1 MLYDRPF
8 TKENLD
14 KYLNELAKEFKKK
27 NVKNMP
33 AEIVLIGGASVIVNY
48 GFREMT
54 YDMDAL
60 IIASSTMKE
69 AIQTVGDR
77 YGLPRGWLNDDFI
90 RTKSFTDKI
99 IQYSKFYRSFY
110 RVLDVRTVTGEYL
123 VAMKLK
129 SGRQYKYDRSDV
141 IGILL
146 EQEKEGTPLTLEMIK
161 KAVKDLYGS
170 YEVLSEEVRK
180 FLEAAMSDGDY
191 EKMYSRIRQY
201 EIENKQNLLEYQEQ
215 KPGVLTRDNVDDI
228 IAVLRKRNNNK

>member
-215 KPGVLTRDNVDDI
+215 KPEVLTRDNVDDI

>member
-1 MLYDRPF
+1 MLYDKPF

-14 KYLNELAKEFKKK
+14 KYLGELAKEFKKK
-27 NVKNMP
+27 NRKDMP

-60 IIASSTMKE
+60 IIASSAMKD
-69 AIQTVGDR
+69 AIQVVGDK
-77 YGLPRGWLNDDFI
+77 YDLPRGWLNDDFV

-110 RVLDVRTVTGEYL
+110 GVLNVRTVTGEYL

-141 IGILL
+141 IGVLL
-146 EQEKEGTPLTLEMIK
+146 EREKEGAPLLLEMIQ
-161 KAVKDLYGS
+161 KAVADLYGS
-170 YEVLSEEVRK
+170 YDVLKEDVRL
-180 FLEAAMSDGDY
+180 FLENIMANGDY
-191 EKMYSRIRQY
+191 EEMYSRTRQY
-201 EIENKQNLLEYQEQ
+201 EIDNRNNLVEYQDQ
-215 KPGVLTRDNVDDI
+215 NPGVITRDNVDDI
-228 IAVLRKRNNNK
+228 IAALRKRESK

>member
-27 NVKNMP
+27 NEKNMP

-215 KPGVLTRDNVDDI
+215 KPEVLTRDNVDDI

>member
-1 MLYDRPF
+1 MLYDKPF

-14 KYLNELAKEFKKK
+14 KYLGELAKEFKKK
-27 NVKNMP
+27 NRKDMP

-60 IIASSTMKE
+60 IIASSAMKD
-69 AIQTVGDR
+69 AIQVVGDK
-77 YGLPRGWLNDDFI
+77 YDLPRGWLNDDFV

-110 RVLDVRTVTGEYL
+110 GVLNVRTVTGEYL

-141 IGILL
+141 IGVLL
-146 EQEKEGTPLTLEMIK
+146 EREKEGAPLSLEMIQ
-161 KAVKDLYGS
+161 KAVADLYGS
-170 YEVLSEEVRK
+170 YDVLKEDVRL
-180 FLEAAMSDGDY
+180 FLENIMANGDY
-191 EKMYSRIRQY
+191 EEMYSRTRQY
-201 EIENKQNLLEYQEQ
+201 EIDNRNNLVEYQDQ
-215 KPGVLTRDNVDDI
+215 NPGVITRDNVDDI
-228 IAVLRKRNNNK
+228 IAALRKRESK

>member
-1 MLYDRPF
+1 MLYDKPF

-14 KYLNELAKEFKKK
+14 KYLGELAKEFKKK
-27 NVKNMP
+27 NRKDMP

-60 IIASSTMKE
+60 IIASSAMKD
-69 AIQTVGDR
+69 AIQAVGDK
-77 YGLPRGWLNDDFI
+77 YDLPRGWLNDDFV

-110 RVLDVRTVTGEYL
+110 GVLNVRTVTGEYL

-141 IGILL
+141 IGVLL
-146 EQEKEGTPLTLEMIK
+146 EREKEGAPLSLEMIQ
-161 KAVKDLYGS
+161 KAVADLYGS
-170 YEVLSEEVRK
+170 YDVLKEDVRL
-180 FLEAAMSDGDY
+180 FLENIMANGDY
-191 EKMYSRIRQY
+191 EEMYSRTRQY
-201 EIENKQNLLEYQEQ
+201 EIDNRNNLVEYQDQ
-215 KPGVLTRDNVDDI
+215 NPGVITRDNVDDI
-228 IAVLRKRNNNK
+228 LAALRKRESK

>member
-1 MLYDRPF
+1 MLYDKPF

-14 KYLNELAKEFKKK
+14 KYLGELAKEFKKK
-27 NVKNMP
+27 NRKDMP

-60 IIASSTMKE
+60 IIASSAMKD
-69 AIQTVGDR
+69 AIQAVGDK
-77 YGLPRGWLNDDFI
+77 YDLPRGWLNDDFV

-110 RVLDVRTVTGEYL
+110 GVLNVRTVTGEYL

-141 IGILL
+141 IGVLL
-146 EQEKEGTPLTLEMIK
+146 EREKEGAPLSLEMIQ
-161 KAVKDLYGS
+161 KAVADLYGS
-170 YEVLSEEVRK
+170 YDVLKEDVRL
-180 FLEAAMSDGDY
+180 FLENIMANGDY
-191 EKMYSRIRQY
+191 EEMYSRTRQY
-201 EIENKQNLLEYQEQ
+201 EIDNRNNLVEYQDQ
-215 KPGVLTRDNVDDI
+215 NPGVITRDNVDDI
-228 IAVLRKRNNNK
+228 IAALRKRESK

>member
-1 MLYDRPF
+1 MLYDKPF

-14 KYLNELAKEFKKK
+14 KYLGELAKEFKKK
-27 NVKNMP
+27 NRKDMP

-60 IIASSTMKE
+60 IIASSAMKD
-69 AIQTVGDR
+69 AIQAVGYKYD
-77 YGLPRGWLNDDFI
+77 LPRGWLNDDFV

-110 RVLDVRTVTGEYL
+110 GVLNVRTVTGEYL

-141 IGILL
+141 IGVLL
-146 EQEKEGTPLTLEMIK
+146 EREKEGAPLSLEMIQ
-161 KAVKDLYGS
+161 KAVADLYGS
-170 YEVLSEEVRK
+170 YDVLKEDVRL
-180 FLEAAMSDGDY
+180 FLENIMANGDY
-191 EKMYSRIRQY
+191 EEMYLRTRQY
-201 EIENKQNLLEYQEQ
+201 EIDNRNNLVEYQDQ
-215 KPGVLTRDNVDDI
+215 NPGVITRDNVDDI
-228 IAVLRKRNNNK
+228 IAALRKRESK

>member
-60 IIASSTMKE
+60 IIASSKMKE

-215 KPGVLTRDNVDDI
+215 KPEVLTRDNVDDI